1 MIYAKLINTDFFLAH
16 WVWAGKTFADG
27 TFQGGLLRQ
36 LGAIDFA
43 GGTVVH
49 MSSGYAALV
58 AAFICGPRRKVNLRT
73 PPEGHNIPMFMI
85 GVVFLWFGWFGF
97 NGGSA
102 LNASGIAGL
111 AFTNSQIATGTLPE
125 LHFTSTHHLHPLFAC
140 LPYTILRYHSQT
152 TLQYSTLHYTN
163 SIHAAYM
170 VEHRYSNDCMGSV
183 GLCDQ
188 GRYHNG
194 KITFTFLPL

>member
-1 MIYAKLINTDFFLAH
+1 MFLAH

-36 LGAIDFA
+36 LGALDFA

-73 PPEGHNIPMFMI
+73 PPEGHNIPMFMV

-102 LNASGIAGL
+102 LNAGSIAGL
-111 AFTNSQIATGTLPE
+111 AFTNTQIATGTTCTTLR
-125 LHFTSTHHLHPLFAC
+125 HFTSTHHPTSSSLAC
-140 LPYTILRYHSQT
+140 PTQYFTNYTTPHYTTPHHTTPHYTTPHHTTPHYTTPHYT
-152 TLQYSTLHYTN
+152 TLPLHYTTLHFVH
-163 SIHAAYM
+163 S
-170 VEHRYSNDCMGSV
+170 SD
-183 GLCDQ
+183 
-188 GRYHNG
+188 
-194 KITFTFLPL
+194 

>member
-1 MIYAKLINTDFFLAH
+1 M
-16 WVWAGKTFADG
+16 
-27 TFQGGLLRQ
+27 
-36 LGAIDFA
+36 
-43 GGTVVH
+43 VH

-111 AFTNSQIATGTLPE
+111 AFTNTQIATGTLPE

-152 TLQYSTLHYTN
+152 THYSTVHYTTLHYTTYPTAYTRLIWLN
-163 SIHAAYM
+163 TGTAMTVWAALDYVTKGAITM
-170 VEHRYSNDCMGSV
+170 VKLLSLFYLFKTSV
-183 GLCDQ
+183 LTNIIIIIIII
-188 GRYHNG
+188 Y
-194 KITFTFLPL
+194 